1 MFMIIVLFLLSNLLI
16 QPQTGAS
23 SNANTFSFVTFTPES
38 CTNGELLCLG
48 SATAGNGYLSLTPE
62 PQQKNS
68 NSSSTS
74 SSTTNSV
81 GRVLYPLPVNVWP
94 ATISTTFTI
103 RITPFSENSTSSGD
117 GMALVFA
124 QDNRPS
130 PNDSYGSYLGMFG
143 RSTQGG
149 VFRQI
154 AVEMD
159 TFMSDFDL
167 DGNHIGIVTTSITNP
182 LASESL
188 NSTGIDLKSGRDIMV
203 KVDYDGWS
211 KMMFVSLGYSES
223 QLKSVLNYS
232 INLSEIIPSS
242 IYVGFTA
249 STGNTFPESHRVL
262 NWVFTSV
269 PVPIV
274 SVEQNEDGTMKV
286 MLIIV
291 MPVFVSVCL
300 LSVILMVW
308 RKRHVK
314 GNKKEDI
321 ESLSKKAADIPKV
334 FTYKQLTKATC
345 NFSKENLL
353 GRGAF
358 GSVYKG
364 IIFDSGKIVAGRGA
378 LGSVY
383 KGVILDSGKTVAV
396 KKISTTSKQ
405 GEREFLAEICTIG
418 RLRHKNLV
426 KLQGWCSEGKNL
438 LLVYDYMQNGSL
450 DHFIGKGNLNWQTRH
465 KILTGLASALLYLH
479 EECGSPVVHRDVKP
493 NNVMLDSNHNA
504 HLGDFGLARLLKN
517 EGSVTTNLNGTLG
530 YLAPELSFTGKATPE
545 SDVYSFGMVV
555 LEVICGKRLNWIKQG
570 NSFVDCV
577 WNLHA
582 QNALVQCV
590 DKRLEDEFDEEEA
603 KRALMVGLAC
613 LHPDSMF
620 RPRMRKVV
628 NILQNP
634 NESLMELPG
643 VRPTGVYVSV
653 SCSTSA
659 SNSGSRGE
667 LQLQISTKES
677 SD

>member
-1 MFMIIVLFLLSNLLI
+1 MFLLLLLSNLLI
-16 QPQTGAS
+16 QTQTGATS
-23 SNANTFSFVTFTPES
+23 VVDDPNTFSFVTFTPES
-38 CTNGELLCLG
+38 CTNGELLCMG

-62 PQQKNS
+62 PQQSS
-68 NSSSTS
+68 NSSSPS
-74 SSTTNSV
+74 SSSNTTNNV
-81 GRVLYPLPVNVWP
+81 GRVLYPHPVHVWP
-94 ATISTTFTI
+94 AIISTTFTL
-103 RITPFSENSTSSGD
+103 RITPFSKNSTSSGD

-130 PNDSYGSYLGMFG
+130 PNASYGSYLGMFD

-149 VFRQI
+149 AFRQI

-159 TFMSDFDL
+159 TFMNEFDP

-188 NSTGIDLKSGRDIMV
+188 NSTGIDLKSGRDIEV
-203 KVDYDGWS
+203 KIDYDGWS
-211 KMMFVSLGYSES
+211 KMIFVSVGYSEG
-223 QLKSVLNYS
+223 QLKSVLNHS
-232 INLSEIIPSS
+232 INLPDRIPSS

-249 STGNTFPESHRVL
+249 STGNTFPESHQVL

-269 PVPIV
+269 PLPIL
-274 SVEQNEDGTMKV
+274 SVEHTKVGTIKT
-286 MLIIV
+286 MLIII
-291 MPVFVSVCL
+291 MPAFLLVCL
-300 LSVILMVW
+300 FPFIWIAW
-308 RKRHVK
+308 RKRYVR

-334 FTYKQLTKATC
+334 FTYKQLSKATC

-364 IIFDSGKIVAGRGA
+364 II
-378 LGSVY
+378 
-383 KGVILDSGKTVAV
+383 LDSGKTVAV
-396 KKISTTSKQ
+396 KKISATSKQ
-405 GEREFLAEICTIG
+405 GEKEFLAEICTIG
-418 RLRHKNLV
+418 RLKHKNLV
-426 KLQGWCSEGKNL
+426 KLQGWCNEDKNL

-450 DHFIGKGNLNWQTRH
+450 DHFIGKDILNWQTRH

-479 EECGSPVVHRDVKP
+479 EECGNPVVHRDVKP

-504 HLGDFGLARLLKN
+504 HLGDFGLARLLKK
-517 EGSVTTNLNGTLG
+517 EGSVTTNVAGTLG
-530 YLAPELSFTGKATPE
+530 YLAPEVSFTGKATPE
-545 SDVYSFGMVV
+545 SDVYSLGIVV
-555 LEVICGKRLNWIKQG
+555 LEVICGKWLNWIKQG

-582 QNALVQCV
+582 QNALLECV
-590 DKRLEDEFDEEEA
+590 DKRLENNFDEEEA

-634 NESLMELPG
+634 NEPLMELPG

-653 SCSTSA
+653 SSATSTS
-659 SNSGSRGE
+659 NFGSRGE
-667 LQLQISTKES
+667 SQLQSSTKSLDENS
-677 SD
+677 IVCEV

>member
-1 MFMIIVLFLLSNLLI
+1 MFIMLLLLSNFLI
-16 QPQTGAS
+16 QTQIGATTV
-23 SNANTFSFVTFTPES
+23 ADPNTFSFVSFTPES
-38 CTNGELLCLG
+38 CTNGELLCMG

-62 PQQKNS
+62 PQQSS
-68 NSSSTS
+68 NSSSALS
-74 SSTTNSV
+74 NTTNKV
-81 GRVLYPLPVNVWP
+81 GRVLYPHPVHVWP
-94 ATISTTFTI
+94 AIISTTFTL
-103 RITPFSENSTSSGD
+103 RITPFAENSTSSGD

-130 PNDSYGSYLGMFG
+130 PNDSYGSYLGMFD

-149 VFRQI
+149 DFQQI

-159 TFMSDFDL
+159 TFMNEFDP
-167 DGNHIGIVTTSITNP
+167 DGNHIGVVTTSITNP

-188 NSTGIDLKSGRDIMV
+188 NSTGIDLKSGRDIEV

-211 KMMFVSLGYSES
+211 KMIFVSVGYSES
-223 QLKSVLNYS
+223 QLKSVLNCS
-232 INLSEIIPSS
+232 INLPDIIPSS

-249 STGNTFPESHRVL
+249 STGNTFPESHQVL

-269 PVPIV
+269 PLPIV
-274 SVEQNEDGTMKV
+274 SADLEPTKVGTFRTMRRYV
-286 MLIIV
+286 
-291 MPVFVSVCL
+291 
-300 LSVILMVW
+300 
-308 RKRHVK
+308 R
-314 GNKKEDI
+314 GNKKKDI

-334 FTYKQLTKATC
+334 FTYKQLSKATF

-364 IIFDSGKIVAGRGA
+364 T
-378 LGSVY
+378 LLY
-383 KGVILDSGKTVAV
+383 SGKTVAV
-396 KKISTTSKQ
+396 KKISATSKQ
-405 GEREFLAEICTIG
+405 GEREFLAEIRTIG

-438 LLVYDYMQNGSL
+438 LLVYDYMENGSL
-450 DHFIGKGNLNWQTRH
+450 DHFIGKGILNWQTRH
-465 KILTGLASALLYLH
+465 KILTGLASALHYLH

-493 NNVMLDSNHNA
+493 NNVMLDFNHNA
-504 HLGDFGLARLLKN
+504 QLGDFGLARLLKN
-517 EGSVTTNLNGTLG
+517 DGSVTTNLNGTLG

-570 NSFVDCV
+570 NSFVDYV

-582 QNALVQCV
+582 QNELLECV
-590 DKRLEDEFDEEEA
+590 DKRLENNFDEEEA
-603 KRALMVGLAC
+603 QRALMVGLAC

-628 NILQNP
+628 NIFQNS
-634 NESLMELPG
+634 NEPLMELPG
-643 VRPTGVYVSV
+643 VRPTGVYLSV
-653 SCSTSA
+653 SSA
-659 SNSGSRGE
+659 SSSSNFGSRGE
-667 LQLQISTKES
+667 LQLQSSTKS
-677 SD
+677 